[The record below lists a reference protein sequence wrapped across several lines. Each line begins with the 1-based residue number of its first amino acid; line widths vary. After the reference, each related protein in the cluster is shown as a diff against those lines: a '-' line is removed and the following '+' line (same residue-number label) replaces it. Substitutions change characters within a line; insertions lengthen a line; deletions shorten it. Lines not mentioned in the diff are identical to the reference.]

1 MPVREAV
8 IETLLS
14 LDARIRE
21 LERIVAKLT
30 ENSSNSSRPPSSDP
44 PWSKKEPSRKNPS
57 KRKQGGQPGH
67 KGKKRE
73 LLPPEMVTKTH
84 NLFPETCSHC
94 QLPFAP
100 GNADPF
106 AESFPPSGH

>member
-1 MPVREAV
+1 MDRQEAERIYDAGREVV

-14 LDARIRE
+14 FDSRIRE
-21 LERIVAKLT
+21 LEQIVARLT

-44 PWSKKEPSRKNPS
+44 PWKTKKPDRKTPS

-84 NLFPETCSHC
+84 ELFPETCSCCH
-94 QLPFAP
+94 LPFAQ
-100 GNADPF
+100 
-106 AESFPPSGH
+106 ELLK

>member
-1 MPVREAV
+1 MDRQEAERIYDAGREAV

-21 LERIVAKLT
+21 LEKIVAKLT

-44 PWSKKEPSRKNPS
+44 PWSKKEPSRKKPS

-73 LLPPEMVTKTH
+73 LLPPERIIIGDK
-84 NLFPETCSHC
+84 
-94 QLPFAP
+94 
-100 GNADPF
+100 
-106 AESFPPSGH
+106 